1 MNITKITDINGNE
14 LLGSTKINIDDVF
27 IIHTKLEKYHCKII
41 SRDNNGTYLVDITP
55 IYLITS

>member
-41 SRDNNGTYLVDITP
+41 SRDNNGIYLVDITP
-55 IYLITS
+55 IYSITS